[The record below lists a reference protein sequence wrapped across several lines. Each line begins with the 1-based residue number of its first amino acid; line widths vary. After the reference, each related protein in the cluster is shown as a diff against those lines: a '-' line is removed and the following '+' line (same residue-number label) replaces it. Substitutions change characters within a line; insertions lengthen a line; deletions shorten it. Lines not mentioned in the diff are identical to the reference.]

1 MKTLV
6 SSLLV
11 ALFVT
16 ASTVSFART
25 DDRTPR
31 ESKTVAAFKVGVYPS
46 VESTKLNV
54 LIAKETGADISV
66 QLRNEQGYV
75 LATQWVSKKETSCRL
90 RFDLSELE
98 DGKYQVVVSDGTT
111 KTVKEM
117 NLATKT
123 PVQVDRLIS
132 LN

>member
-6 SSLLV
+6 SSFLI
-11 ALFVT
+11 ALFATV
-16 ASTVSFART
+16 STVSFARI
-25 DDRTPR
+25 DDRAPR
-31 ESKTVAAFKVGVYPS
+31 ESKAAAAFKVGVYPS

-54 LIAKETGADISV
+54 LIAKEKGADISV
-66 QLRNEQGYV
+66 QLRNEQGYI
-75 LATQWVSKKETSCRL
+75 LATQWVSRKETNCRL

-98 DGKYQVVVSDGTT
+98 DGKYQVVVSDGAT

-123 PVQVDRLIS
+123 PVQIDRLIS